1 MKGKLVRIRK
11 GKVLGGVIG
20 GIARYVEVDAVLLR
34 LIVAFLVIISS
45 VFSGISIMMVV
56 ISYIFAWIIIP
67 EELNSNITEETT
79 QNVEKELELR
89 ELGNMNFL
97 RGLGIGLILLGC
109 LFLAKEFMPWIPW
122 GSLWP
127 VVIIV
132 AGVFLLIVSVRKTN
146 DKD

>member
-1 MKGKLVRIRK
+1 M
-11 GKVLGGVIG
+11 
-20 GIARYVEVDAVLLR
+20 DAVLLR